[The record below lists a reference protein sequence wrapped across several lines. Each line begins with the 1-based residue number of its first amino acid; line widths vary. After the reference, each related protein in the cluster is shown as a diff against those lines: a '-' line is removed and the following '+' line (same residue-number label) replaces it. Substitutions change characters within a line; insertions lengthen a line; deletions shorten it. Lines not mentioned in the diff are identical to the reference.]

1 MRFLFSFLPPLLVAS
16 QEMMNFEGNCL
27 QQVFLVGIYGTQ
39 QRSYSQPSK
48 QVSEMQDSFT
58 SQFNLQ
64 REHYEN
70 IIEDVQTRQDK
81 RHEQIVQTLEK
92 INDSLDKIKHI
103 KYNYLKQLFN
113 IVIYG
118 R

>member
-1 MRFLFSFLPPLLVAS
+1 MRFLFSFIPPLLVAS
-16 QEMMNFEGNCL
+16 QDMMNFEWGTVSATGL
-27 QQVFLVGIYGTQ
+27 LGWYLWYTTKVVFPNHQ
-39 QRSYSQPSK
+39 K

-70 IIEDVQTRQDK
+70 IIEDVQRRQDK

-92 INDSLDKIKHI
+92 INNSLDKD
-103 KYNYLKQLFN
+103 
-113 IVIYG
+113 
-118 R
+118 

>member
-16 QEMMNFEGNCL
+16 QDMMNFEWGTVSATGL
-27 QQVFLVGIYGTQ
+27 LGWYLWYTPKVVFPNHQ
-39 QRSYSQPSK
+39 K

-70 IIEDVQTRQDK
+70 VIEDVQTRQDK

-92 INDSLDKIKHI
+92 INDSLDKD
-103 KYNYLKQLFN
+103 
-113 IVIYG
+113 
-118 R
+118 

>member
-16 QEMMNFEGNCL
+16 QEMMNFEWGTVSATGL
-27 QQVFLVGIYGTQ
+27 LGWYLWYTTKVVFPNHQ
-39 QRSYSQPSK
+39 K
-48 QVSEMQDSFT
+48 QVSEMQESFT

-92 INDSLDKIKHI
+92 INDSLDKD
-103 KYNYLKQLFN
+103 
-113 IVIYG
+113 
-118 R
+118 

>member
-16 QEMMNFEGNCL
+16 QEMMNFEWGTVSATGL
-27 QQVFLVGIYGTQ
+27 LGWYLWYTTKVVFPNHQ
-39 QRSYSQPSK
+39 K

-64 REHYEN
+64 RAHYEN

-92 INDSLDKIKHI
+92 INDSLDKD
-103 KYNYLKQLFN
+103 
-113 IVIYG
+113 
-118 R
+118 

>member
-16 QEMMNFEGNCL
+16 QDMMNFEWGTVSATGL
-27 QQVFLVGIYGTQ
+27 LGWYLWYTTKVVFPNHQ
-39 QRSYSQPSK
+39 K

-70 IIEDVQTRQDK
+70 VIEDVQTRQDK

-92 INDSLDKIKHI
+92 INDSLDKD
-103 KYNYLKQLFN
+103 
-113 IVIYG
+113 
-118 R
+118 

>member
-16 QEMMNFEGNCL
+16 QDMMNFEWGTVSATGL
-27 QQVFLVGIYGTQ
+27 LGWYLWYTTKVVFPNHQ
-39 QRSYSQPSK
+39 K

-92 INDSLDKIKHI
+92 INNSLDKD
-103 KYNYLKQLFN
+103 
-113 IVIYG
+113 
-118 R
+118 

>member
-1 MRFLFSFLPPLLVAS
+1 
-16 QEMMNFEGNCL
+16 
-27 QQVFLVGIYGTQ
+27 
-39 QRSYSQPSK
+39 
-48 QVSEMQDSFT
+48 MQDSFT

-92 INDSLDKIKHI
+92 INNSLDKE
-103 KYNYLKQLFN
+103 
-113 IVIYG
+113 
-118 R
+118 

>member
-16 QEMMNFEGNCL
+16 QEMMNFEWGTVSATGL
-27 QQVFLVGIYGTQ
+27 LGWYLWYTTKVVFPNHQ
-39 QRSYSQPSK
+39 K

-92 INDSLDKIKHI
+92 INDSLDKE
-103 KYNYLKQLFN
+103 
-113 IVIYG
+113 
-118 R
+118 

>member
-16 QEMMNFEGNCL
+16 QDMMNFEWGTVSATGL
-27 QQVFLVGIYGTQ
+27 LGWYLWYTTKVVFPNHQ
-39 QRSYSQPSK
+39 K

-70 IIEDVQTRQDK
+70 VIEDVKTRQDK
-81 RHEQIVQTLEK
+81 RH
-92 INDSLDKIKHI
+92 
-103 KYNYLKQLFN
+103 
-113 IVIYG
+113 
-118 R
+118 

>member
-16 QEMMNFEGNCL
+16 QDMMNFEWGTVSATGL
-27 QQVFLVGIYGTQ
+27 LGWYLWYTTKVVFPNHQ
-39 QRSYSQPSK
+39 K

-92 INDSLDKIKHI
+92 INDSLDED
-103 KYNYLKQLFN
+103 
-113 IVIYG
+113 
-118 R
+118 

>member
-16 QEMMNFEGNCL
+16 QDMMNFEWGTVSATGL
-27 QQVFLVGIYGTQ
+27 LGWYLWYTTKVVFPNHQ
-39 QRSYSQPSK
+39 K

-70 IIEDVQTRQDK
+70 VIEDVQTRQDK

-92 INDSLDKIKHI
+92 INDSLHKD
-103 KYNYLKQLFN
+103 
-113 IVIYG
+113 
-118 R
+118 

>member
-16 QEMMNFEGNCL
+16 QEMMNFEWGTVSATGL
-27 QQVFLVGIYGTQ
+27 LGWYLWYTTKVVFPNHQ
-39 QRSYSQPSK
+39 K

-92 INDSLDKIKHI
+92 INDSLDKD
-103 KYNYLKQLFN
+103 
-113 IVIYG
+113 
-118 R
+118 

>member
-1 MRFLFSFLPPLLVAS
+1 MRLLFSFLPPLLVAS
-16 QEMMNFEGNCL
+16 QEMMNFEWGTVSATGL
-27 QQVFLVGIYGTQ
+27 LGWYLWYTTKVVFPNHQ
-39 QRSYSQPSK
+39 K

-92 INDSLDKIKHI
+92 INDSLDKD
-103 KYNYLKQLFN
+103 
-113 IVIYG
+113 
-118 R
+118 

>member
-16 QEMMNFEGNCL
+16 QDMMNFEWGTVSATGL
-27 QQVFLVGIYGTQ
+27 LGWYLWYTTKVVFPNHQ
-39 QRSYSQPSK
+39 K

-92 INDSLDKIKHI
+92 INDSLDKD
-103 KYNYLKQLFN
+103 
-113 IVIYG
+113 
-118 R
+118 

>member
-16 QEMMNFEGNCL
+16 QEMMNFEWGTVSATGL
-27 QQVFLVGIYGTQ
+27 LGWYLWYTTKVVFPNHQ
-39 QRSYSQPSK
+39 K

-64 REHYEN
+64 REHYES

-92 INDSLDKIKHI
+92 INDSLDKD
-103 KYNYLKQLFN
+103 
-113 IVIYG
+113 
-118 R
+118 

>member
-16 QEMMNFEGNCL
+16 QDMMNFEWGTVSATGL
-27 QQVFLVGIYGTQ
+27 LGWYLWYTTKVVFPNHQ
-39 QRSYSQPSK
+39 K
-48 QVSEMQDSFT
+48 QVSEMQESFT

-92 INDSLDKIKHI
+92 INDSLDKD
-103 KYNYLKQLFN
+103 
-113 IVIYG
+113 
-118 R
+118 

>member
-16 QEMMNFEGNCL
+16 QDMMNFEWGTVSATGL
-27 QQVFLVGIYGTQ
+27 LGWYLWYTTKVVFPNHQ
-39 QRSYSQPSK
+39 K

-58 SQFNLQ
+58 SPFNLQ

-70 IIEDVQTRQDK
+70 VIEDVQTRQDK

-92 INDSLDKIKHI
+92 INDSLDKD
-103 KYNYLKQLFN
+103 
-113 IVIYG
+113 
-118 R
+118 

>member
-16 QEMMNFEGNCL
+16 QEMMNFEWGTVSATGL
-27 QQVFLVGIYGTQ
+27 LGWYLWYTTKVVFPNHQ
-39 QRSYSQPSK
+39 K

-92 INDSLDKIKHI
+92 INNSLDKD
-103 KYNYLKQLFN
+103 
-113 IVIYG
+113 
-118 R
+118 

>member
-16 QEMMNFEGNCL
+16 QEMMNFEWGTVSATGL
-27 QQVFLVGIYGTQ
+27 LGWYLWYTTKVVFPKQQ
-39 QRSYSQPSK
+39 K

-92 INDSLDKIKHI
+92 INDSLDKD
-103 KYNYLKQLFN
+103 
-113 IVIYG
+113 
-118 R
+118 

>member
-16 QEMMNFEGNCL
+16 QDMMNFEWGTVSATGL
-27 QQVFLVGIYGTQ
+27 LGWYLWYTTKVVFPNHQ
-39 QRSYSQPSK
+39 K
-48 QVSEMQDSFT
+48 QVSEMQESFT

-70 IIEDVQTRQDK
+70 ILEDVQTRQDK

-92 INDSLDKIKHI
+92 INDSLDKD
-103 KYNYLKQLFN
+103 
-113 IVIYG
+113 
-118 R
+118 

>member
-16 QEMMNFEGNCL
+16 QDMMNFEWGTVSATGL
-27 QQVFLVGIYGTQ
+27 LGWYLWYTTKVVFPNHQ
-39 QRSYSQPSK
+39 K

-92 INDSLDKIKHI
+92 INNSLDKE
-103 KYNYLKQLFN
+103 
-113 IVIYG
+113 
-118 R
+118 

>member
-16 QEMMNFEGNCL
+16 QEMMNFEWGTVSATGL
-27 QQVFLVGIYGTQ
+27 LGWYLWYTTKVVFPNHQ
-39 QRSYSQPSK
+39 K

-92 INDSLDKIKHI
+92 INDSLDK
-103 KYNYLKQLFN
+103 N
-113 IVIYG
+113 
-118 R
+118 

>member
-16 QEMMNFEGNCL
+16 QDMMNFEWGTVSATGL
-27 QQVFLVGIYGTQ
+27 LGWYLWFTTKVVFPNHQ
-39 QRSYSQPSK
+39 K

-92 INDSLDKIKHI
+92 INNSLDKE
-103 KYNYLKQLFN
+103 
-113 IVIYG
+113 
-118 R
+118 

>member
-1 MRFLFSFLPPLLVAS
+1 MRFLFSFLPPLQVAS
-16 QEMMNFEGNCL
+16 QDMMNFEWGTVSATGL
-27 QQVFLVGIYGTQ
+27 LGWYLWYTTKVVFPNHQ
-39 QRSYSQPSK
+39 K

-70 IIEDVQTRQDK
+70 VIEDVQTRQDK

-92 INDSLDKIKHI
+92 INDSLDKD
-103 KYNYLKQLFN
+103 
-113 IVIYG
+113 
-118 R
+118 